1 MVLFDRASSFCWIRH
16 LCLVFLCGNILV
28 FDLLAS
34 REDITMS
41 EEHVFVIYACRISY
55 HPDSFFGPSILQVS
69 SWKSPFCKWAVEGR
83 SNQQH
88 EPLRGQ
94 HPQFCGRAHRSTTS
108 AHMMFTSSMS
118 VHPKILEPKS
128 VDLWCFLVLVFLFLF
143 PLRRQPKFGVYGEN
157 LFRPPRIPRLPCR
170 SARSSGQKD
179 CQRPI

>member
-16 LCLVFLCGNILV
+16 LCLVFLCGNMPAGYHTNTIPVV
-28 FDLLAS
+28 FS
-34 REDITMS
+34 GR
-41 EEHVFVIYACRISY
+41 
-55 HPDSFFGPSILQVS
+55 Q
-69 SWKSPFCKWAVEGR
+69 FCKFQVGSLHFASGQHAKNGFRRHLAGAVEGR